1 MDVLACPV
9 ISPLSC
15 HADSCGPPSTH
26 PRWVS
31 ISITC
36 WTAFLPRLAK
46 WLRALPGAGGAAT
59 TGKDVPVTLT
69 LGTTVQS
76 WRNSVSSAI
85 SLILGLFTLNPLH
98 ILSPTVSAS
107 SFPFLAGGIPIKT
120 VMLWQLTWPLARALQ
135 AASVPRLRADS
146 QHVAGPLS
154 TQHGRQWLVLGR
166 ARTQIAGL
174 GLQKP
179 LWLDLREENAGTR
192 Q

>member
-1 MDVLACPV
+1 MLACPA

-15 HADSCGPPSTH
+15 HADFCGPPSTH

-107 SFPFLAGGIPIKT
+107 SFPFLAGGIPINNSDALAAHMAT
-120 VMLWQLTWPLARALQ
+120 GTGPAGCFCPQAESRLTACGRASIHTAWQTMACSREGKNSDRWPGSPEAPLA
-135 AASVPRLRADS
+135 
-146 QHVAGPLS
+146 
-154 TQHGRQWLVLGR
+154 
-166 ARTQIAGL
+166 
-174 GLQKP
+174 
-179 LWLDLREENAGTR
+179 
-192 Q
+192 